1 MSQELLT
8 EIIGK
13 ASADEKFRTRLIDDM
28 ETTLKE
34 NNWLLTE
41 QEKELL
47 RNIKVEESA
56 GEERSLDTRVS
67 KALYGTDTHGILW

>member
-13 ASADEKFRTRLIDDM
+13 ASADEKFRTRLINDM